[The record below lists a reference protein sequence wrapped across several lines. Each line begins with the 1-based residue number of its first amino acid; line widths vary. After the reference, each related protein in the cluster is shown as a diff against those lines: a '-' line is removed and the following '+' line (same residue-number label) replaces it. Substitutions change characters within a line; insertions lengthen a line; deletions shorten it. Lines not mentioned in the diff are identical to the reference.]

1 MAVARCLGLGLVLGQ
16 FPDFAR
22 LGDAR
27 LLPVHRALAGQFVL
41 RVAQGPVVKLK
52 SLTNADFICGLS
64 LRNPFIH
71 NLGPSTRRPAAVAH
85 RQPQAQ
91 RLPHLAELHKTKYFA
106 QLDQVLRYGV
116 MALRH
121 LGVIAV
127 TALGQR
133 RMPGRTAE
141 NVQHQRRIG
150 QLVKA
155 LKR

>member
-52 SLTNADFICGLS
+52 TLTNADFIRGLS

-71 NLGPSTRRPAAVAH
+71 NLGPSTQSRPLSLIDGRRFRDFPTSQNFTSPNVS
-85 RQPQAQ
+85 RSWI
-91 RLPHLAELHKTKYFA
+91 
-106 QLDQVLRYGV
+106 GCS
-116 MALRH
+116 
-121 LGVIAV
+121 V
-127 TALGQR
+127 TALWR
-133 RMPGRTAE
+133 
-141 NVQHQRRIG
+141 
-150 QLVKA
+150 
-155 LKR
+155 